1 MGVKMCVNGEFIEMT
16 QEEIA
21 EMEAQ
26 NIAPSRK
33 EQIVNAI
40 REVYS
45 IDDEIA
51 ILRQRDTKPEEF
63 KAYFDFVEKIKEEV
77 KEWAD
82 SVLFKQRNRAKQ
94 RITTEDV

>member
-1 MGVKMCVNGEFIEMT
+1 MKISDNGVIREMT

-21 EMEAQ
+21 EFEA
-26 NIAPSRK
+26 NRVIPSRK

-45 IDDEIA
+45 VDDELA

-63 KAYFDFVEKIKEEV
+63 KAYFDFVEAIKEKLKGV
-77 KEWAD
+77 
-82 SVLFKQRNRAKQ
+82 S
-94 RITTEDV
+94 

>member
-1 MGVKMCVNGEFIEMT
+1 MGGKSIMKTMINGVVREMT

-21 EMEAQ
+21 ELEAMRV
-26 NIAPSRK
+26 IPDRK

-45 IDDEIA
+45 VDDELA

-63 KAYFDFVEKIKEEV
+63 KAYFDFVESIKEKVRE
-77 KEWAD
+77 
-82 SVLFKQRNRAKQ
+82 
-94 RITTEDV
+94 